1 MRSMNCLP
9 KFTAGKNHQKFKTIS
24 SNICHG
30 ALLLT
35 AFAAA
40 LVSAGCG
47 STSTPVT
54 KQPPPP
60 PPTPTRV
67 VVSPATATLHRGDTL
82 AFTAT
87 VSGQTD
93 QTVTWSVAGLGGID
107 SAGLYT
113 APSSVDGASVV
124 VTATS
129 TVKPTAN
136 GTATVTLPTVPFSI
150 TPAAI
155 AVAPSATHTFSATIT
170 GLSSNQVNWAVQGTG
185 GGTISN
191 AGLYTAPTVIGTVH
205 LIATSKAN
213 PNYTAGAVVVV
224 TNNPHSFLPTGDLQ
238 HAREF
243 HTATLLAN
251 GKVLVAGS
259 GNQDGYCLNGI
270 SSAELY
276 DPVADSFAPTGV
288 MTIGRYAQTA
298 TLLPNGKVL
307 MTGGFSSESDCP
319 GAGITPALTTAELYD
334 PFNGS
339 FVATGSMAE
348 DRGGHTATLLTNGKV
363 LIAGGGKVG
372 GDQPPFFGDSL
383 VGAEVYDPATGAFT
397 STGNMGTGRAGQT
410 ATLLGD
416 GKVLIT
422 GGWTGSQPTATAE
435 LYDPG
440 TGTFSLTASMT
451 SARAG
456 HTATALQD
464 GRVLITGGFTTYHAG
479 PDQLGTDTAEIYN
492 PATGLFQVTG
502 SMAVARWLHTATLL
516 PNGTV
521 LVVGDSLVSE
531 LYDPVAKSFSPSASI
546 ETNRSGHSETL
557 LQNGNVLVIG
567 GFGSSGSLG
576 FWFPFA
582 TAEFYQ

>member
-1 MRSMNCLP
+1 M
-9 KFTAGKNHQKFKTIS
+9 
-24 SNICHG
+24 
-30 ALLLT
+30 
-35 AFAAA
+35 
-40 LVSAGCG
+40 
-47 STSTPVT
+47 T

-93 QTVTWSVAGLGGID
+93 QTVTWSVASGRSID

-136 GTATVTLPTVPFSI
+136 GTATVTLPTVPFFI

-191 AGLYTAPTVIGTVH
+191 AGLYTAPAVIGTVH
-205 LIATSKAN
+205 LIATSKAKSKLHCRSRSGRN
-213 PNYTAGAVVVV
+213 EQSPLLLAYGRPAACPGI
-224 TNNPHSFLPTGDLQ
+224 
-238 HAREF
+238 
-243 HTATLLAN
+243 HTATLLQAN

-288 MTIGRYAQTA
+288 MTIGRYTNS

-307 MTGGFSSESDCP
+307 SDRWFLFRVRLP
-319 GAGITPALTTAELYD
+319 WSGNYPRLLTTARTVRPLQWIICGD
-334 PFNGS
+334 WQS
-339 FVATGSMAE
+339 CK

-363 LIAGGGKVG
+363 LIAVEGKSVETNLHFLEIASSWG
-372 GDQPPFFGDSL
+372 RCLRSRNWCIHFDR
-383 VGAEVYDPATGAFT
+383 EH
-397 STGNMGTGRAGQT
+397 GTGRAGQT

-422 GGWTGSQPTATAE
+422 GGWTGSQPTQQRNSTTQGPE
-435 LYDPG
+435 H
-440 TGTFSLTASMT
+440 
-451 SARAG
+451 SA
-456 HTATALQD
+456 
-464 GRVLITGGFTTYHAG
+464 
-479 PDQLGTDTAEIYN
+479 
-492 PATGLFQVTG
+492 
-502 SMAVARWLHTATLL
+502 
-516 PNGTV
+516 
-521 LVVGDSLVSE
+521 
-531 LYDPVAKSFSPSASI
+531 
-546 ETNRSGHSETL
+546 
-557 LQNGNVLVIG
+557 
-567 GFGSSGSLG
+567 
-576 FWFPFA
+576 
-582 TAEFYQ
+582 